1 MNRVQSYRE
10 LEVYKAAFDLS
21 MRIFTVSKT
30 WPSEERYALTDQVR
44 RASRSVGA
52 NLAEA
57 WAKRRYEAHFVSKL
71 TDADAEN
78 NETEHW
84 LCTAHAYGYVEKTE
98 LDALI
103 DRNRRIGGM
112 LGRTIA
118 NASSFVPS
126 SDRPTVQPSHGPTE
140 PPQ

>member
-10 LEVYKAAFDLS
+10 LEIYKTAFDLS
-21 MRIFTVSKT
+21 MGIFTLSKS
-30 WPSEERYALTDQVR
+30 WPAEERYSLTDQVR

-71 TDADAEN
+71 TNADAEN

-84 LCTAHAYGYVEKTE
+84 LQTAASCGYVDPAV
-98 LDALI
+98 LAGLMDA
-103 DRNRRIGGM
+103 NRRIGGM
-112 LGRTIA
+112 LGRMIA
-118 NASSFVPS
+118 NASSFV
-126 SDRPTVQPSHGPTE
+126 SDSDHRTIQLSHGPTE
-140 PPQ
+140 ASQ

>member
-10 LEVYKAAFDLS
+10 LETYKAAFDLS
-21 MRIFTVSKT
+21 MGIFSVSKT
-30 WPSEERYALTDQVR
+30 WPMEERYSLTDQVR

-84 LCTAHAYGYVEKTE
+84 LQTAASCGYIDPIVLAE
-98 LDALI
+98 LMDS
-103 DRNRRIGGM
+103 NRRVGGM
-112 LGRTIA
+112 LGRMMA
-118 NASSFVPS
+118 NASSFI
-126 SDRPTVQPSHGPTE
+126 R
-140 PPQ
+140 

>member
-10 LEVYKAAFDLS
+10 LETYKVAFELS
-21 MRIFTVSKT
+21 MGVFSVSKV
-30 WPSEERYALTDQVR
+30 WPVEERYSLTDQVR

-84 LCTAHAYGYVEKTE
+84 PQTAASCGYVDPKVLSE
-98 LDALI
+98 LMDS
-103 DRNRRIGGM
+103 NRRIGAM
-112 LGRTIA
+112 LGRMTA
-118 NASSFVPS
+118 NASSFIL
-126 SDRPTVQPSHGPTE
+126 
-140 PPQ
+140 

>member
-1 MNRVQSYRE
+1 MNRVQSHRE
-10 LEVYKAAFDLS
+10 LEVYKAAFELS
-21 MRIFTVSKT
+21 MRIFALSKA
-30 WPSEERYALTDQVR
+30 WPSEERYALIDQIR

-57 WAKRRYEAHFVSKL
+57 WAKRRYEAHFVNKL

-84 LCTAHAYGYVEKTE
+84 LCTASARGYLEQTE

-103 DRNRRIGGM
+103 DVNRRIGGM

-118 NASSFVPS
+118 NASSFVPA
-126 SDRPTVQPSHGPTE
+126 SDRPTVQLSHGPTE
-140 PPQ
+140 ASQ